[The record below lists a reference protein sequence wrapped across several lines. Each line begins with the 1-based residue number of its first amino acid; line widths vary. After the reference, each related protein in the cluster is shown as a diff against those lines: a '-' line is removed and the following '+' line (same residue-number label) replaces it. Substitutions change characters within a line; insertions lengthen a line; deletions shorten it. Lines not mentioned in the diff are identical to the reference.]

1 MTGEIELTGKIS
13 KIGGLEFKLQGAKKA
28 SVNLVYVPIE
38 NKKDIDEIKKKYI
51 NLIDDNFK
59 VILVNHI
66 NDIINEILE

>member
-28 SVNLVYVPIE
+28 GVNIVYVPIE
-38 NKKDIDEIKKKYI
+38 NKKDIDEIKKKYT
-51 NLIDDNFK
+51 NLFDNNFK

-66 NDIINEILE
+66 NDIINDILE